1 MTAALVK
8 HPPVDETAATP
19 SMIPAIDQVITRL
32 HGCGLI
38 SQHDV
43 VDLLLDLRL
52 VAKAQDIVEGRD
64 GESRRR

>member
-8 HPPVDETAATP
+8 DPPVDETAAAV
-19 SMIPAIDQVITRL
+19 SVIPAIDQVISRL

-64 GESRRR
+64 GPTRRP